1 MRETNN
7 HSTILEF
14 GSANLHLAIYDKFI
28 LNQNSFYKGKLNYT
42 TINNSIDE
50 KSVINL
56 ITKVENDIDQHL
68 NEITLLTDS
77 PSIYSLDFSIQKN
90 FDKKKITN
98 LEIDYLINEAKNV
111 INLNNIDKEILHILR
126 HQIIIDD
133 KIIEDKSNILED
145 ANKVTIELKFIL
157 INKSLCELYKKLFLK
172 KHIKIKNI
180 LCTSY
185 IKSLQIINKNDLK
198 GLNAFVD
205 IGLKKSSLSIFEDNK
220 LLYLNNT
227 FVSGEY
233 ITKDI
238 CKILNLD
245 YRKAESKKFKF
256 SKNNKI
262 KEEKKYNKDNELL
275 KKIINSRLE
284 EIIEL
289 LFFNCPISKKFNN
302 QTNLKLYFIGNGS
315 KVLNENLLSFG
326 PEFNFISEMSI
337 MADEIKECCD
347 GAMKYLVKENESYVK
362 KSIINI
368 ENTGFFEMLFN
379 YFSRK

>member
-42 TINNSIDE
+42 TINNSLDE

-111 INLNNIDKEILHILR
+111 INLNNTDKEILHILR

-180 LCTSY
+180 FCTSY

-368 ENTGFFEMLFN
+368 ENKGFFEMLFN